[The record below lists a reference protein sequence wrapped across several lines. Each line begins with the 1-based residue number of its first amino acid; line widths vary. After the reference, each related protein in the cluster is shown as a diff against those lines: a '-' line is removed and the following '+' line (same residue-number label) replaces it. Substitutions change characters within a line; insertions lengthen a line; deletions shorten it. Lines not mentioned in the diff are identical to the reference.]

1 MSVIDEKQL
10 DILSELIGGDRSSL
24 VELIETFLEE
34 GRDMM
39 VEMNDSLGSKDID
52 TLRRCSHSM
61 KSSSQDF
68 GAVALSEL
76 NATLESQCKNGWPST
91 ASQQVNVIA
100 DNFEEASKALSSYI
114 SQY

>member
-52 TLRRCSHSM
+52 
-61 KSSSQDF
+61 
-68 GAVALSEL
+68 LSL
-76 NATLESQCKNGWPST
+76 
-91 ASQQVNVIA
+91 IH
-100 DNFEEASKALSSYI
+100 I
-114 SQY
+114 